1 MKRIN
6 WKRGSASV
14 FIGLSSVFACFAI
27 VMFLFQ
33 QYLMFSQ
40 YSAAQI
46 VTDITIDGATSYAQD
61 LKSVDLHNF
70 NMMAGML
77 IDQNTADEN
86 TDMTVEDLLM
96 EETEELRA
104 NYTDTYVTIQTKT
117 KYGYGNRTIDASA
130 KVLSLAFVP
139 NNTDITQEEV
149 TIIRYFLSQLPRNS
163 VQYKAIEYVI
173 SGELMH
179 KPYGGCGVE
188 ISMYYKTRMGPCYDC
203 SGFVSKAYQKG
214 AGLTYSY
221 DSENKPD
228 FSETTTVAYRA
239 NKKSYH
245 EGLSDIKPGDVL
257 CWHYPAQ
264 EEGERDAGHVGIYLG
279 ELPDELAQRLGI
291 VPGTKLMIDS
301 AHYNRPLLSNSPFGA
316 TSPLGTNWGVQIR
329 AVNMSHKNL
338 EGYCD
343 MDVFND
349 EENSLAHAQEELE
362 AAEAKET
369 GAEE

>member
-1 MKRIN
+1 
-6 WKRGSASV
+6 
-14 FIGLSSVFACFAI
+14 
-27 VMFLFQ
+27 
-33 QYLMFSQ
+33 
-40 YSAAQI
+40 
-46 VTDITIDGATSYAQD
+46 
-61 LKSVDLHNF
+61 
-70 NMMAGML
+70 
-77 IDQNTADEN
+77 
-86 TDMTVEDLLM
+86 
-96 EETEELRA
+96 
-104 NYTDTYVTIQTKT
+104 
-117 KYGYGNRTIDASA
+117 
-130 KVLSLAFVP
+130 
-139 NNTDITQEEV
+139 
-149 TIIRYFLSQLPRNS
+149 
-163 VQYKAIEYVI
+163 
-173 SGELMH
+173 
-179 KPYGGCGVE
+179 
-188 ISMYYKTRMGPCYDC
+188 MGPCYDC

-228 FSETTTVAYRA
+228 FSGTTTVAYRA

-338 EGYCD
+338 EGYCN

-369 GAEE
+369 GAEK